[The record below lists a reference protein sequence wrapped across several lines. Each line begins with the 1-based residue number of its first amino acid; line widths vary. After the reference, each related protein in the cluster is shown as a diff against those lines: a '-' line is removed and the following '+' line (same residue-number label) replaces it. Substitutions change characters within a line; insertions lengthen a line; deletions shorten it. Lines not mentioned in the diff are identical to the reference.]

1 MTARLLFSSLLCLT
15 TTRRKS
21 PLPAHPPQNQTKTGI
36 AASLAA
42 TGEQWDFPNGW
53 PPLQQLLAA
62 GAAAHGG
69 ARGRRLARRVARAWV
84 RRNYETWKLTGHMH
98 EKYDVRGG
106 AAGGGDEAAA
116 AAAQGGGSSGGGVE
130 ANAAA
135 AAQGVGGGGEYA
147 PQIGFGWSNGVLL
160 ELLTGGL
167 YDLAE

>member
-1 MTARLLFSSLLCLT
+1 M
-15 TTRRKS
+15 
-21 PLPAHPPQNQTKTGI
+21 
-36 AASLAA
+36 
-42 TGEQWDFPNGW
+42 
-53 PPLQQLLAA
+53 
-62 GAAAHGG
+62 
-69 ARGRRLARRVARAWV
+69 ARAWV

-116 AAAQGGGSSGGGVE
+116 AAQGGGSSGGGVE
-130 ANAAA
+130 AAAA

-160 ELLTGGL
+160 EFLTGGL